1 MSLAVSARTIKS
13 GLDDITFDKQK
24 ADEAE
29 KYKITS
35 SEEKV
40 KKQKQ
45 EFFTLLSVQ
54 LKNQDPTAPMDTN
67 QMSQQI
73 FAINQVEQQLE
84 TNKHLNDIKTHFV
97 KSQMTSAVSYIDKMA
112 YYEGNQI
119 VLNDNKIGLIKYAL
133 PQDAVSANLVIRN
146 AAGLEVFREHVPSA
160 MGEHVYKWHAQAEM
174 PNGVYSYDIEATDED
189 ENVIASRKYGYGV
202 IKGIFTK
209 DGESSVEIN
218 GKEVAHEQIMKF
230 TTEESLNKEMKL

>member
-97 KSQMTSAVSYIDKMA
+97 KSQMTSAV
-112 YYEGNQI
+112 
-119 VLNDNKIGLIKYAL
+119 IKW
-133 PQDAVSANLVIRN
+133 PI
-146 AAGLEVFREHVPSA
+146 
-160 MGEHVYKWHAQAEM
+160 
-174 PNGVYSYDIEATDED
+174 
-189 ENVIASRKYGYGV
+189 
-202 IKGIFTK
+202 TK
-209 DGESSVEIN
+209 V
-218 GKEVAHEQIMKF
+218 
-230 TTEESLNKEMKL
+230 TRLY